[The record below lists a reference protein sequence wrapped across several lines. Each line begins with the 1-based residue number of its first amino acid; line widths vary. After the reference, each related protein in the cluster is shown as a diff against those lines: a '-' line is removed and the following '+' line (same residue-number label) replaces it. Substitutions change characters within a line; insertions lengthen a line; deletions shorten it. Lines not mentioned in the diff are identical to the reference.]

1 MFEFDAFAGP
11 AFALAISS
19 NVKLTAAERLQENH
33 FIEPISKGNSES
45 FVTFNAG
52 VRLRAN
58 FTKNISAWFTPT
70 FYWMGTKELEG
81 IDFMKVKYV
90 ETLNLGVQYN
100 F

>member
-1 MFEFDAFAGP
+1 M
-11 AFALAISS
+11 
-19 NVKLTAAERLQENH
+19 V
-33 FIEPISKGNSES
+33 
-45 FVTFNAG
+45 
-52 VRLRAN
+52 
-58 FTKNISAWFTPT
+58 TPT